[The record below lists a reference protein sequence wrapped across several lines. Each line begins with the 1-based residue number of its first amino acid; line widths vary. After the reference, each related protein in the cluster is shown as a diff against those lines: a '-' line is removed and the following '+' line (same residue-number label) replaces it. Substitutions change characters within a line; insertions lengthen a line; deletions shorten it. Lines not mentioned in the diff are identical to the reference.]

1 MSKYVKYCP
10 GCAINNDMP
19 TAKYHV
25 PGYIDY
31 YEDEKLTICPRC
43 GSEFK
48 QLNMLSDDYSILTR
62 ISTDPKF
69 MESMVQLYDSDIVEY
84 ESLMSQFRTQV
95 EHQKQQKESQRSDKP
110 QCPYCHSSNVKKI
123 TTTSKAVHTALFGI
137 FSLSRNSKQWHCN
150 NCNSDF

>member
-48 QLNMLSDDYSILTR
+48 QLNMLSDDYSVLTR

-69 MESMVQLYDSDIVEY
+69 MEAMVQLHDSNIIEY
-84 ESLMSQFRTQV
+84 EARMSQFRTQV
-95 EHQKQQKESQRSDKP
+95 DQQKQQKERQQSGKP
-110 QCPYCHSSNVKKI
+110 QCPYCQSNNVKKI
-123 TTTSKAVHTALFGI
+123 GVIGRSMSIGVFGLGSSKIG
-137 FSLSRNSKQWHCN
+137 KQFHCN
-150 NCNSDF
+150 NCCADF